1 MRTKL
6 FNFWTQN
13 ILLLALTLTPLPAQ
27 ISTVLTVTPPEKIA
41 GKRNEMVTADFK
53 LQLRTGFHVNSNKP
67 NDEFLIP
74 LRFTWTNGAA
84 EAGEVVFPTPL
95 QEKYEF
101 STKPVSVF
109 SGEFKTQTK
118 FKLLSTGTMIG
129 KLRYQA
135 CSDKVCLPPRTV
147 EVKLPV
153 EVRN

>member
-1 MRTKL
+1 MKL
-6 FNFWTQN
+6 FNFWKQSA
-13 ILLLALTLTPLPAQ
+13 LLLALTLTPLPAQ

-41 GKRNEMVTADFK
+41 GKRSEMVTADFK
-53 LQLRTGFHVNSNKP
+53 LQLRTGYHVNSNTP

-84 EAGEVVFPTPL
+84 EAGEVTFPKPR

-101 STKPVSVF
+101 SAKPVSVF

-135 CSDKVCLPPRTV
+135 CSDKACLPPRTV

>member
-1 MRTKL
+1 MKL
-6 FNFWTQN
+6 FNFWKQSA
-13 ILLLALTLTPLPAQ
+13 LQLALTLTPLPAQ

-41 GKRNEMVTADFK
+41 GKRSEMVTADFK
-53 LQLRTGFHVNSNKP
+53 LQLRNGYHVNSNTP

-84 EAGEVVFPTPL
+84 EAGEVVFPTPQ

-101 STKPVSVF
+101 SAKPVSVF
-109 SGEFKTQTK
+109 SGEFKVQTK
-118 FKLLSTGTMIG
+118 FRLLSAGTMIG

-135 CSDKVCLPPRTV
+135 CSDKACLPPRTV

>member
-1 MRTKL
+1 MARVVG
-6 FNFWTQN
+6 
-13 ILLLALTLTPLPAQ
+13 ARRRR
-27 ISTVLTVTPPEKIA
+27 VGVCVRVTPCRVRARLGLE
-41 GKRNEMVTADFK
+41 RRF
-53 LQLRTGFHVNSNKP
+53 GFG
-67 NDEFLIP
+67 
-74 LRFTWTNGAA
+74 NGAA
-84 EAGEVVFPTPL
+84 EAGEVVFPKPL

-101 STKPVSVF
+101 SAKPVSVF

-135 CSDKVCLPPRTV
+135 CSDKVCLPPRTI

>member
-1 MRTKL
+1 V
-6 FNFWTQN
+6 
-13 ILLLALTLTPLPAQ
+13 LALTLAPLPAQ

-41 GKRNEMVTADFK
+41 GKRNEIVTADFK
-53 LQLRTGFHVNSNKP
+53 LQLRTGYHVNSNTP

-84 EAGEVVFPTPL
+84 EAGEATFPKPQ

-101 STKPVSVF
+101 SEKPVSVF
-109 SGEFKTQTK
+109 SGEFKAQTK
-118 FKLLSTGTMIG
+118 FKLVSTGTMIG

-153 EVRN
+153 EVHN

>member
-6 FNFWTQN
+6 FNFWKQN
-13 ILLLALTLTPLPAQ
+13 ALLLALTLTPLPAQ
-27 ISTVLTVTPPEKIA
+27 ISTVLTITPPEKIA
-41 GKRNEMVTADFK
+41 GKRSDLVTADFK
-53 LQLRTGFHVNSNKP
+53 LQLRTGFHVNSNTP

-84 EAGEVVFPTPL
+84 EAAEVVFPKPQ

-109 SGEFKTQTK
+109 SGEFKAQTK
-118 FKLLSTGTMIG
+118 FKLVSTGTMIG

-135 CSDKVCLPPRTV
+135 CSDKVCLPPRTI

-153 EVRN
+153 EVHN

>member
-1 MRTKL
+1 M
-6 FNFWTQN
+6 
-13 ILLLALTLTPLPAQ
+13 ALTLTPLPAQ

-53 LQLRTGFHVNSNKP
+53 LQLRTGYHVNSNTP

-74 LRFTWTNGAA
+74 LRFIWTNGAA
-84 EAGEVVFPTPL
+84 EAGEVTFPKPQ

-101 STKPVSVF
+101 SATPVSVF
-109 SGEFKTQTK
+109 SGEFKAQAK
-118 FKLLSTGTMIG
+118 FKLVSTGTMIG

-135 CSDKVCLPPRTV
+135 CSDKACLPPRTV

-153 EVRN
+153 VVRN

>member
-6 FNFWTQN
+6 FNFWKQN
-13 ILLLALTLTPLPAQ
+13 VLLLALSLTPLPAQ

-41 GKRNEMVTADFK
+41 GKRNEMVTAEFK
-53 LQLRTGFHVNSNKP
+53 LQLRTGYHVNSNTP

-74 LRFTWTNGAA
+74 LRFTWTNGVA
-84 EAGEVVFPTPL
+84 EAGEVMFPKPQ

-101 STKPVSVF
+101 SQKPVSVF
-109 SGEFKTQTK
+109 SGEFKARTK
-118 FKLLSTGTMIG
+118 FKLVSTGTMTG

-135 CSDKVCLPPRTV
+135 CSDKVCLPPRTI

>member
-1 MRTKL
+1 M
-6 FNFWTQN
+6 
-13 ILLLALTLTPLPAQ
+13 ALILTPLPAQ

-41 GKRNEMVTADFK
+41 GKRNETVTADFK
-53 LQLRTGFHVNSNKP
+53 LQLRTGYHVNSNTP

-84 EAGEVVFPTPL
+84 EAGEVVFPKPQ

-101 STKPVSVF
+101 SKTPVSVF

-118 FKLLSTGTMIG
+118 FKLVSTGTMIG

-153 EVRN
+153 EVHN

>member
-1 MRTKL
+1 
-6 FNFWTQN
+6 
-13 ILLLALTLTPLPAQ
+13 
-27 ISTVLTVTPPEKIA
+27 
-41 GKRNEMVTADFK
+41 MVPADFK
-53 LQLRTGFHVNSNKP
+53 LQLRTGYHVNSNAP

-84 EAGEVVFPTPL
+84 EAGEVMFPKPQ

-101 STKPVSVF
+101 SEKPVSVF
-109 SGEFKTQTK
+109 SGEFKAQTK
-118 FKLLSTGTMIG
+118 FKLVSTGTMIG

-153 EVRN
+153 EVHN